1 MKIKEV
7 EIGSTIQCCGATA
20 EVLSKGA
27 MGTRVK
33 IVKLPKLDHDQQG
46 FSIGITIWSNL
57 TDVEFIQKQCLI

>member
-33 IVKLPKLDHDQQG
+33 ITKLPKLDDEQQG
-46 FSIGITIWSNL
+46 THLGVSIWSNE
-57 TDVEFIQKQCLI
+57 TEVEFIQKQCQI

>member
-20 EVLSKGA
+20 EVLSRGA

-33 IVKLPKLDHDQQG
+33 VIKLPKLDHDQQG
-46 FSIGITIWSNL
+46 FHLGITIWSNL
-57 TDVEFIQKQCLI
+57 AEVTIKD